1 MILSIQI
8 IAVAY
13 IMIGIYFLW
22 RFYWPLS
29 EAIENP
35 WELASEML
43 KILFL
48 WPVVVK
54 NGGNDI

>member
-22 RFYWPLS
+22 QFYWPLS
-29 EAIENP
+29 EAIDDP
-35 WELASEML
+35 WELALEML

-48 WPVVVK
+48 WPIVIK
-54 NGGNDI
+54 NGGNDL

>member
-22 RFYWPLS
+22 QFYLPLS
-29 EAIENP
+29 EAIDNP
-35 WELASEML
+35 WELALEML

-48 WPVVVK
+48 WPIEVK
-54 NGGNDI
+54 NGGDDL

>member
-8 IAVAY
+8 IGVAY

-22 RFYWPLS
+22 QFYLPLS
-29 EAIENP
+29 EAIDDP

-54 NGGNDI
+54 NGR